1 MATNNND
8 ITTQEKTEQ
17 AVKLEIPVTTEP
29 SGKTV
34 TAETAEASKAPKSSP
49 KPDADSKGVYTDTQ
63 GRPQFMPETVEDADA
78 TYGSDT
84 NRTLEDLVKEEAKE
98 DDNIPASKFSLNRTL
113 GGVILARA
121 IQKQIGLV
129 LLITAFLIIYINNRY
144 MCQKQTV
151 EIDKLE
157 KKLTETRY
165 KATVCTSILTEKS
178 RESNILN
185 MLRAKGDTTLTIPQ
199 DPPYLIRLK

>member
-1 MATNNND
+1 
-8 ITTQEKTEQ
+8 
-17 AVKLEIPVTTEP
+17 
-29 SGKTV
+29 
-34 TAETAEASKAPKSSP
+34 
-49 KPDADSKGVYTDTQ
+49 
-63 GRPQFMPETVEDADA
+63 
-78 TYGSDT
+78 
-84 NRTLEDLVKEEAKE
+84 
-98 DDNIPASKFSLNRTL
+98 
-113 GGVILARA
+113 
-121 IQKQIGLV
+121 
-129 LLITAFLIIYINNRY
+129 